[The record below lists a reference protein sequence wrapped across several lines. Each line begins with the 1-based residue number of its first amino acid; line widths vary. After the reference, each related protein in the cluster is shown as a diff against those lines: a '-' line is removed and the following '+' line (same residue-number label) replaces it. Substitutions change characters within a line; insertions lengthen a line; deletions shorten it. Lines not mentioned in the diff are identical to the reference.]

1 MPPIEQALEEI
12 RALHEQITR
21 SLGPD
26 AALQSVQPPPA
37 GRDPVARMLQEV
49 ARLRQAV
56 ERTCAAN
63 QSEEPVAWVP
73 RASIYG
79 GEAGSKIVLEIPG
92 VTRQD
97 VSIIVTGSELVV
109 RGKRE
114 PSDAECG
121 LKPIVVEQFWGAF
134 ERRFPVPAWST
145 PESISARCTHGLL
158 EITLARGGEST
169 PVEFQVEIG

>member
-21 SLGPD
+21 SLGPE
-26 AALQSVQPPPA
+26 AAPQVVQPPPA
-37 GRDPVARMLQEV
+37 GRDPVARVLQEV

-56 ERTCAAN
+56 ERSCSVN

-73 RASIYG
+73 RASIYA

-97 VSIIVTGSELVV
+97 VSITVTGSELVV
-109 RGKRE
+109 RGRRE
-114 PSDAECG
+114 PSEAESG
-121 LKPIVVEQFWGAF
+121 LNPIVVEQSWGAF
-134 ERRFPVPAWST
+134 ERRFPMPAWST
-145 PESISARCTHGLL
+145 PESISARCAHGLL
-158 EITLARGGEST
+158 EIAMVRGGEST

>member
-26 AALQSVQPPPA
+26 VGVQPAQPPPA
-37 GRDPVARMLQEV
+37 GRDPVARVLQEV

-56 ERTCAAN
+56 ERSCAEN
-63 QSEEPVAWVP
+63 RSEEPVAWVP
-73 RASIYG
+73 RASIYA

-92 VTRQD
+92 VSRQN
-97 VSIIVTGSELVV
+97 VSITVTEGELVV
-109 RGKRE
+109 RGRRE
-114 PSDAECG
+114 PFEAESG
-121 LKPIVVEQFWGAF
+121 LKPIVVEQPWGTF

-145 PESISARCTHGLL
+145 PESIAARCAHGLL
-158 EITLARGGEST
+158 EIALIRRGERT

>member
-26 AALQSVQPPPA
+26 AALQAVQPPPA
-37 GRDPVARMLQEV
+37 GRDPVARVLHEV

-56 ERTCAAN
+56 ERTCAEN
-63 QSEEPVAWVP
+63 RSEEPVAWVP
-73 RASIYG
+73 RASIYA

-92 VTRQD
+92 VFRQN
-97 VSIIVTGSELVV
+97 VSITVTGSELVV

-114 PSDAECG
+114 PLDAESG
-121 LKPIVVEQFWGAF
+121 LKPIIVEHSWGTF

-145 PESISARCTHGLL
+145 PESICARCAHGLL
-158 EITLARGGEST
+158 EIFMVRGGEST
-169 PVEFQVEIG
+169 PVEFQVDIG

>member
-26 AALQSVQPPPA
+26 AAPQPAQPAPA
-37 GRDPVARMLQEV
+37 GRDPVARVLQEV

-56 ERTCAAN
+56 ERSCSAKE
-63 QSEEPVAWVP
+63 SEEPVAWVP
-73 RASIYG
+73 RASIFA
-79 GEAGSKIVLEIPG
+79 GEAGAKIVLEIPG

-97 VSIIVTGSELVV
+97 VAITVTGSELVV
-109 RGKRE
+109 RGQRE
-114 PSDAECG
+114 PSDAETG
-121 LKPIVVEQFWGAF
+121 LKPIVVEQSWGAF

-145 PESISARCTHGLL
+145 PELISARCVNGLL
-158 EITLARGGEST
+158 EINLVRGGEST